1 MADFDRD
8 ILNEIERDERWLAGH
23 STPAPTLESITRV
36 KAIVREELRRKQM
49 PGATRRWSS
58 WTGAVAAA
66 AMIALAVWV
75 GWNAQRSAPHAPVQ
89 PPMIV
94 QNSAPAPISPVE
106 SFREIEPDS
115 QDQTVVVA
123 FDDRQKELE
132 DWSQDSNWDLT
143 GSSLSEAMNDIYGD
157 VSASAT
163 DKHKKPSQG

>member
-1 MADFDRD
+1 MADFNRD

-23 STPAPTLESITRV
+23 STPAPSLESISRV
-36 KAIVREELRRKQM
+36 KVAVREEVRRTQS
-49 PGATRRWSS
+49 PGSTRRWSS

-75 GWNAQRSAPHAPVQ
+75 GWNAQRSVTNTTVQ
-89 PPMIV
+89 QPLIV
-94 QNSAPAPISPVE
+94 RNSAPE
-106 SFREIEPDS
+106 SIAHLESSREIEPDS

-123 FDDRQKELE
+123 FDDRQTELE
-132 DWSQDSNWDLT
+132 DWSKDANWDLT

-157 VSASAT
+157 VSANAT